1 MNNEICLLDFRYANI
16 FCCQDYLTKILSSCG
31 TSRKPKLVKPE
42 TSFSGKDCEEIKAV
56 AVMVRDT
63 YKL

>member
-1 MNNEICLLDFRYANI
+1 MKIVHHIYTMPRCYDVKE
-16 FCCQDYLTKILSSCG
+16 ILSSCG

-42 TSFSGKDCEEIKAV
+42 TSFSGKDCEEVKTV